1 MRPQTFAYYVLRE
14 MRDAVEFVLLPGLAL
29 VLPWYWS
36 FRIFRRVARWNWLY
50 RRYCRGAYEQ
60 ASRFMDIP
68 DPQQWK
74 QRHRLLWLMDAAEYY
89 VIRFRPRA
97 FMRPDRFQVV
107 GDWPKQGHFIAVG
120 LHWGLGGLLFKDLN
134 SKGHLPRLIFKRNVL
149 GFAQQ
154 SRVENLYRRW
164 RPRQYAKIGG
174 GKPISTGGGFRKI
187 VQMLDDKDV
196 LIIVYDA
203 PLEPNSRPVEV
214 NVLGRPAKFRSGV
227 IRILADSDVDYV
239 KYRLGYNFQDG
250 CRTLEISPP
259 VNVHDQQAIAEDLAE
274 YLDETLRHDSTQWYL
289 WRQAP
294 MFFD

>member
-1 MRPQTFAYYVLRE
+1 MRPQTLAYYVLRE
-14 MRDAVEFVLLPGLAL
+14 LRDVVEFVLLPGLAL

-68 DPQQWK
+68 DPQQWQ

-89 VIRFRPRA
+89 VMRFRPRA
-97 FMRPDRFQVV
+97 FMRPDRFRVV

-134 SKGHLPRLIFKRNVL
+134 SKGHSPRLIFKRNVL
-149 GFAQQ
+149 GFSQQ

-164 RPRQYAKIGG
+164 RPRQYARIGG
-174 GKPISTGGGFRKI
+174 GEPISTGGGFRKI

-203 PLEPNSRPVEV
+203 PLEPNSRPVTV

-239 KYRLGYNFQDG
+239 KYRLGYDFQDG
-250 CRTLEISPP
+250 CRTLEISSP
-259 VNVHDQQAIAEDLAE
+259 VNVHDQQAIAEDLAD
-274 YLDETLRHDSTQWYL
+274 YLDATLRHDSTQWYL
-289 WRQAP
+289 WRQAS

>member
-14 MRDAVEFVLLPGLAL
+14 LRDAVEFVLLPGLAL

-68 DPQQWK
+68 DPAQWQ

-89 VIRFRPRA
+89 VMRFRPRA
-97 FMRPDRFQVV
+97 FMRPDRFRVV
-107 GDWPKQGHFIAVG
+107 GDWPKEGHFIAVG

-134 SKGHLPRLIFKRNVL
+134 SKGHSPRLIFKRNVL
-149 GFAQQ
+149 GFTQQ

-174 GKPISTGGGFRKI
+174 GEPISTGGGFAKI
-187 VQMLDDKDV
+187 VQMLDDRDV

-214 NVLGRPAKFRSGV
+214 NVLDRPTKFRSGV

-239 KYRLGYNFQDG
+239 KYRLGYDFRDG

-259 VNVHDQQAIAEDLAE
+259 VNVHDQQAIATDLAN

-294 MFFD
+294 VFFD